1 MNFQGY
7 LENTYRIIKAEP
19 VILLLGGLL
28 IQLLNSV
35 TLSILYGPLFGG
47 YMLMA
52 ILLLRDEKKPA
63 FNDLFNGFQFFRLLF
78 PYFFVLL
85 AKLIGFMLFVLPGIL
100 FATWWI
106 YVLPLMVDRKIG
118 FGEAMR
124 ISSDKVSETGFFMH
138 MVFLL
143 LVYVIPVIILQIL
156 VSFLPFLMVLTLL
169 LMPFQVGCMASLYID
184 QFRESAT
191 ESDSEHKEKTDEAAP
206 VTLPLAKKTGDQV
219 EQESSQSEQ
228 PVSEKQAASE
238 LPADVSLPEKGVPG
252 EKHVQGA
259 DTDQHQV
266 EEESDQDAEEDNKDT
281 I

>member
-1 MNFQGY
+1 MNFQAY

-47 YMLMA
+47 FMLMA
-52 ILLLRDEKKPA
+52 ILLLRDEKEPA
-63 FNDLFNGFQFFRLLF
+63 FNDLFNGFKFFRLLF
-78 PYFFVLL
+78 PYFFVFL
-85 AKLIGFMLFVLPGIL
+85 AKLIGFMLFVLPGVL

-143 LVYVIPVIILQIL
+143 LVYVIPVILLQIL
-156 VSFLPFLMVLTLL
+156 VSLLPFLMVLTLL

-184 QFRESAT
+184 QFKESAT
-191 ESDSEHKEKTDEAAP
+191 ETASEQKGEAAEAAP
-206 VTLPLAKKTGDQV
+206 VTLPPAKNIGDQV
-219 EQESSQSEQ
+219 AEESSQSEQ
-228 PVSEKQAASE
+228 PVSEEQTTSE
-238 LPADVSLPEKGVPG
+238 LPADQSLPEEDGPD
-252 EKHVQGA
+252 EKH
-259 DTDQHQV
+259 
-266 EEESDQDAEEDNKDT
+266 E
-281 I
+281 

>member
-1 MNFQGY
+1 MNFQAY

-19 VILLLGGLL
+19 IILLLGGLL

-47 YMLMA
+47 FMLMV
-52 ILLLRDEKKPA
+52 ILLLRDEKEPA
-63 FNDLFNGFQFFRLLF
+63 FNDLFSGFKLFRLLF
-78 PYFFVLL
+78 PYFFVFL
-85 AKLIGFMLFVLPGIL
+85 AKLIGFMLFVLPGVL

-143 LVYVIPVIILQIL
+143 LVYVIPVILLQIL

-184 QFRESAT
+184 QFKESAT
-191 ESDSEHKEKTDEAAP
+191 ETASEQKGEAAEAAP
-206 VTLPLAKKTGDQV
+206 VTLPPAKNIGDQV
-219 EQESSQSEQ
+219 AEEPSQSEQ
-228 PVSEKQAASE
+228 PVSEEQTTSE
-238 LPADVSLPEKGVPG
+238 LPADESLPEEDGPD
-252 EKHVQGA
+252 EKH
-259 DTDQHQV
+259 
-266 EEESDQDAEEDNKDT
+266 E
-281 I
+281 

>member
-35 TLSILYGPLFGG
+35 TLSILYGPLLGG

-78 PYFFVLL
+78 PYFFVFL
-85 AKLIGFMLFVLPGIL
+85 AKLIGFMLFVLPGVL

-143 LVYVIPVIILQIL
+143 LVYVIPVIVLQIL
-156 VSFLPFLMVLTLL
+156 VSLLPFLMVLTLL

-184 QFRESAT
+184 QFREAAT
-191 ESDSEHKEKTDEAAP
+191 ETDSEHKEKTAEAAP
-206 VTLPLAKKTGDQV
+206 ATLPLAKKTGDQV

-228 PVSEKQAASE
+228 PVSE
-238 LPADVSLPEKGVPG
+238 LPADVSLPEEGVPG
-252 EKHVQGA
+252 EKHVQGTDA
-259 DTDQHQV
+259 DNT
-266 EEESDQDAEEDNKDT
+266 K
-281 I
+281 

>member
-35 TLSILYGPLFGG
+35 TLSILYGPLLGG

-78 PYFFVLL
+78 PYFFVFL
-85 AKLIGFMLFVLPGIL
+85 AKLIGFMLFVLPGVL

-143 LVYVIPVIILQIL
+143 LVYVIPVILLQIL
-156 VSFLPFLMVLTLL
+156 VSLLPFLMVLTLL

-184 QFRESAT
+184 QFKESAT
-191 ESDSEHKEKTDEAAP
+191 ETASEQKGEAAEAAP
-206 VTLPLAKKTGDQV
+206 VTLPPAKNIGDQV
-219 EQESSQSEQ
+219 AEESSQSEQ
-228 PVSEKQAASE
+228 PVSEEQTTSE
-238 LPADVSLPEKGVPG
+238 LPADQSLPEEDGPD
-252 EKHVQGA
+252 EKH
-259 DTDQHQV
+259 
-266 EEESDQDAEEDNKDT
+266 E
-281 I
+281 